1 MYLYLALLPWFG
13 SLVADGASVAFGTG
27 TSCREY

>member
-13 SLVADGASVAFGTG
+13 SLVANGSISGLQNRR
-27 TSCREY
+27 SCREY